1 MTLAEAAWSA
11 PPERSPARR
20 AFAPS
25 QPPVLIVPG
34 INGSG
39 PEHWQTHWQR
49 ILPNAERVE
58 QFEWAH
64 PRLADWVAG
73 LAEAVR
79 GRPGAL
85 LVAHSLGCA
94 LVAHW
99 AGITGGRGV
108 AGALLVAPADVECDS
123 PPCRKLSEFAPM
135 PMAPLAF
142 PSLVAA
148 SRNDPYVSLQRAE
161 GFAKAW
167 RSTFVDVGAQGHINV
182 ASGHGPWLEG
192 LSLLDPLLERIT
204 QRLAS

>member
-1 MTLAEAAWSA
+1 MTLADAAWSVSPESA
-11 PPERSPARR
+11 PTRVSSAGDQ
-20 AFAPS
+20 API
-25 QPPVLIVPG
+25 LIVPG

-39 PEHWQTHWQR
+39 PDHWHTHWQR
-49 ILPNAERVE
+49 TLPNAQRVE

-79 GRPGAL
+79 RQPGAL

-99 AGITGGRGV
+99 ARITGGRGV

-142 PSLVAA
+142 PSLIAA
-148 SRNDPYVSLQRAE
+148 SRNDPYVSLSRAE
-161 GFAKAW
+161 GFARAW
-167 RSTFVDVGAQGHINV
+167 GSIFVDVGAQGHINV
-182 ASGHGPWLEG
+182 ASGHGPWLQG
-192 LSLLDPLLERIT
+192 LSLLDPLSARIT
-204 QRLAS
+204 QRRAS